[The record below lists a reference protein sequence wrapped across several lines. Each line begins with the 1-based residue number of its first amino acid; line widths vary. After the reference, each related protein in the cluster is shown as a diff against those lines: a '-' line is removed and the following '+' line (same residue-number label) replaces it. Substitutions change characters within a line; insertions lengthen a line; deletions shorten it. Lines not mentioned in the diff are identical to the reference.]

1 MSSNQ
6 LNLLAPSL
14 ALRSGAKTSV
24 LTGLARCEAPVE
36 LADDVLAL
44 TADVTATV
52 VPTTMATVAAMTM
65 RFFFMCASFSGDLVR
80 S

>member
-1 MSSNQ
+1 
-6 LNLLAPSL
+6 LAP
-14 ALRSGAKTSV
+14 RSGAKTSI

-52 VPTTMATVAAMTM
+52 VPMTMATVAAATIGL
-65 RFFFMCASFSGDLVR
+65 FFM
-80 S
+80 